1 MDPKLLTIR
10 SKKIGVCL
18 ADTRLNTR
26 KSVEESAEYLGITPQ
41 QYTAFEKGVTT
52 PSLPQLE
59 SLAAFFNVPI
69 EHLIKWRP
77 DSESKPKFD
86 AATLDKI
93 VKLRDHVIAAYIS
106 KARKDKQLTSESLA
120 ASCGISEED
129 LLAYEN
135 AEKSIP
141 YPVLEGLSKFLEIDL
156 SSLHA
161 AHGPLAQKTETAE
174 MVETNQKIG
183 DLPPEFVDFIN
194 KPINR
199 PYLELAQKLSA
210 MNVDRLRAIAESLL
224 EITY

>member
-18 ADTRLNTR
+18 ADTRLNAR

-41 QYTAFEKGVTT
+41 QYTAFEKGGTT

-59 SLAAFFNVPI
+59 SLAVFFNVPI
-69 EHLIKWRP
+69 EHLIKWRSE
-77 DSESKPKFD
+77 SESKPKID
-86 AATLDKI
+86 ATTLDKI
-93 VKLRDHVIAAYIS
+93 VKLRDHVIAAYLS
-106 KARKDKQLTSESLA
+106 KARKDKQLSAAALA
-120 ASCGISEED
+120 AGCGISEDD

-135 AEKSIP
+135 AEKPVP
-141 YPVLEGLSKFLEIDL
+141 YPVLEGLSKFLDIDL
-156 SSLHA
+156 ASLHA
-161 AHGPLAQKTETAE
+161 THGPLAQKPEAAE
-174 MVETNQKIG
+174 IVETTPKLG

-199 PYLELAQKLSA
+199 PYLELAQKLSG